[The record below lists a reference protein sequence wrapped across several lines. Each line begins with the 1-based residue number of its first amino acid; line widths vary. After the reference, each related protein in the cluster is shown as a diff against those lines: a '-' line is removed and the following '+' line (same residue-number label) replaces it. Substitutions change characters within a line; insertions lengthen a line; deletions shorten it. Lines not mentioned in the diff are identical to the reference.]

1 MENERMNSLPI
12 DPHIPWRS
20 KSPRRVAWAML
31 LILCLATL
39 AAVIIP
45 VWLIMPF
52 RSQTQSGLSTA
63 FILRHWSPVF
73 TLIAASTIL
82 VLTVWL
88 WSGSRW
94 WRKAILVL
102 LLIPTLAATWFAR
115 QNHFEWMFNPLPNPA
130 YVKVSDAGF
139 VNDSD
144 LVMVVENQGEAVAYP
159 IRQMAYHHLVD
170 DTVGG
175 TPLVVTY

>member
-1 MENERMNSLPI
+1 MNKVPP
-12 DPHIPWRS
+12 DVPVTHRA
-20 KSPRRVAWAML
+20 KNGRRVAWAV
-31 LILCLATL
+31 LIILSLAIL

-45 VWLIMPF
+45 VGLIMPF
-52 RSQTQSGLSTA
+52 RPQSQSGLATA
-63 FILRHWSPVF
+63 FMLRHWSPLF
-73 TLIAASTIL
+73 TLIAAAAIL

-94 WRKAILVL
+94 WRKALMVL

-144 LVMVVENQGEAVAYP
+144 LVMAVENQGEAVAYP
-159 IRQMAYHHLVD
+159 IRQMAYHHVVE

-175 TPLVVTY
+175 VPIAVTY

>member
-1 MENERMNSLPI
+1 ME
-12 DPHIPWRS
+12 
-20 KSPRRVAWAML
+20 KSMSGLLTDARATGRQKNQRRAAWAVL
-31 LILCLATL
+31 LILCLAAL

-45 VWLIMPF
+45 VRLIMPF
-52 RSQTQSGLSTA
+52 RAQTQSALSTA
-63 FILRHWSPVF
+63 FLLRHWSPLF
-73 TLIAASTIL
+73 TLIAAAAIL

-102 LLIPTLAATWFAR
+102 LLIPTLVATWFAR

-159 IRQMAYHHLVD
+159 IRQLAYHHLVD
-170 DTVGG
+170 DTVGA
-175 TPLVVTY
+175 TPIVVTY